1 MYLKYLNY
9 ALREGEEEDNS
20 TLNIVIKILSIVVFL
35 LMALGF
41 GVMPYFIVK
50 CRTSTK
56 FLSISN
62 AFAGGLF
69 LGIGLFHVLPESNKM
84 LIKTTG
90 DEVPLAF
97 FCAFLSYALI
107 LFVEK
112 VIFNSHSLLH
122 GHDHSKREEDYNR
135 ITLSKL
141 NQSERETKEKENED
155 ENKNE
160 NDEEKE
166 SKEPMVKVEFS
177 PKEQKENKNGDD
189 KTDENEHIG
198 EDDDDHDHQILGS
211 SLTPYILLLALGF
224 HGLFE
229 GMALGIQK
237 NVQNTLSLCL
247 AIGAHKWA
255 ASLTLGISFVKAGV
269 KRNKLISM
277 VAIFALIG
285 PVGIAIGLILS
296 KTANDF
302 IQGIFLA
309 ISVGT
314 FIYIACTEVLVEEF
328 ENPDHKYLKF
338 LMFMLGGIFIGGLSL
353 LEIIIGVE
361 EEEEKNF

>member
-9 ALREGEEEDNS
+9 AIREGDEEGNS
-20 TLNIVIKILSIVVFL
+20 TLNIVLKILSIVVFL
-35 LMALGF
+35 LMAQGF

-69 LGIGLFHVLPESNKM
+69 LGIGLFHVLPESNEM
-84 LIKTTG
+84 LEKSLK
-90 DEVPLAF
+90 DVPLAF

-112 VIFNSHSLLH
+112 VTFNSHSLLH

-135 ITLSKL
+135 FTLSKL
-141 NQSERETKEKENED
+141 NQSERETKNEEKEKEKENED
-155 ENKNE
+155 ENE

-166 SKEPMVKVEFS
+166 SKEPMIKVEMT
-177 PKEQKENKNGDD
+177 PNEEGQKENNNGDD
-189 KTDENEHIG
+189 KTDENEHLT
-198 EDDDDHDHQILGS
+198 EDNDDHHHEILGS
-211 SLTPYILLLALGF
+211 SFTPYILLLALGF
-224 HGLFE
+224 HGFFE

-237 NVQNTLSLCL
+237 SVQNTLSLCL
-247 AIGAHKWA
+247 AIAAHKWA
-255 ASLTLGISFVKAGV
+255 ASLTLGISFVKTGV
-269 KRNKLISM
+269 KRNKLILM
-277 VAIFALIG
+277 VAIFAFIG

-296 KTANDF
+296 TKANEF

-328 ENPDHKYLKF
+328 ENPNNKYLKF
-338 LMFMLGGIFIGGLSL
+338 LMFMLGGIFIAGLSL
-353 LEIIIGVE
+353 LEMVIDVE
-361 EEEEKNF
+361 E